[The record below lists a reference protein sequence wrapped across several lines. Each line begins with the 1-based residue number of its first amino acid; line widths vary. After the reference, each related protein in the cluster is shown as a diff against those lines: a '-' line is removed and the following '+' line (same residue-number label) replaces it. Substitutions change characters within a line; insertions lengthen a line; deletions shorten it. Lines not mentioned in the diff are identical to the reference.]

1 MILADKI
8 INLRKKSGMSQ
19 EELAEKMNV
28 SRQAVS
34 KWEGAQSI
42 PELEKILQLGRIFGV
57 TTDYL
62 LKDEIELEEFSGESE
77 SDKVRVVTL
86 AEANEFLEQRKAASV
101 KIAFGT
107 FLCIFAI
114 IPLLFL
120 GVLYEEK
127 PNFFPFSE
135 NFAMA
140 LGLILIFII
149 VAAAVCLFLVCGFK
163 NAPFE
168 FLEKEPF
175 ETEYG
180 VRGMVKEKQKEYR
193 DTYVKFNII
202 GACICI
208 LSPIALFIGAFSENE
223 LFMGIMLSVMLLT
236 AGIGVVFF
244 ILAGVRNESM
254 QKLLKEGEYSEKVK
268 KSSALRGAVYTTYW
282 LLTTAIYCVLIFV
295 FNDWRNISGN
305 WNNGREWVVWVIAAI
320 LFPVVITICGLIE
333 KKKDEKGEKE
343 K

>member
-62 LKDEIELEEFSGESE
+62 LKDEIELEEFSGESD

-86 AEANEFLEQRKAASV
+86 AEANEYLEQRKSSSV
-101 KIAFGT
+101 KIAVGA
-107 FLCIFAI
+107 FLCILSV

-127 PNFFPFSE
+127 PGFLPLSE

-140 LGLILIFII
+140 LGLILMFFI
-149 VAAAVCLFLVCGFK
+149 VAGAVCLFLVCGFK

-180 VRGMVKEKQKEYR
+180 VKGMVKEKQKEYR
-193 DTYVKFNII
+193 DTYVKFNLI

-208 LSPIALFIGAFSENE
+208 LSPIALFVGAFSENE

-236 AGIGVVFF
+236 AGIGAVFF
-244 ILAGVRNESM
+244 ILAGVRHESM
-254 QKLLKEGEYSEKVK
+254 QKLLKEGDYSEKAK
-268 KSSALRGAVYTTYW
+268 KRSGLRGAVFTTYW
-282 LLTTAIYCVLIFV
+282 LLATTIYLVLLFAS
-295 FNDWRNISGN
+295 NDWQNISGSWHDN
-305 WNNGREWVVWVIAAI
+305 RTWLVWVIAAL
-320 LFPVVITICGLIE
+320 LFPIVVTICGLIE
-333 KKKDEKGEKE
+333 KKTEEKREK
-343 K
+343 